1 MRTLA
6 LVVAF
11 VIGLPAL
18 ARAQVSVDVHFGLPA
33 VLPPMVV
40 VSPGIQVVPEMQ
52 EEVFFTNGYYWA
64 RRDNMWYRSRVHTG
78 GWVMVPGRRVPP
90 GLVRIPPGQYRNWKA
105 AKHEMKAERRAER
118 REEKRERHFEKH
130 GHGHGR
136 D

>member
-11 VIGLPAL
+11 LIGLPAL

-33 VLPPMVV
+33 VLPRLVV

-52 EEVFFTNGYYWA
+52 EEVFFTNGYYFA
-64 RRDNMWYRSRVHTG
+64 RRDNVWYRSRTHTG

-90 GLVRIPPGQYRNWKA
+90 GLARIPPGQYRNWKA
-105 AKHEMKAERRAER
+105 AKHEMKEERRAE
-118 REEKRERHFEKH
+118 KRERQREKHEFKH
-130 GHGHGR
+130 GHGR
-136 D
+136 